1 MLSDNLTA
9 LSTLRGAFIFASLIG
24 LSVPVSASTAP
35 AISIEIPR
43 LQVAEYHRP
52 YIAVWLS
59 DASQQRIADI
69 AVWYDVAMAR
79 DEGSKWLPDLRQ
91 WWRRSGRSLTLPVD
105 GVSGATRPVG
115 THHIDMPQHIL
126 DQLEPGDYIVHIE
139 AAREVGGREHLQL
152 KFSVNTQ
159 GAFKINHSTLQGEH
173 ELGRVTLSL

>member
-1 MLSDNLTA
+1 MLSDYLT
-9 LSTLRGAFIFASLIG
+9 SPPTLLGAFIVAGFTGFSA
-24 LSVPVSASTAP
+24 PATASTAP

-52 YIAVWLS
+52 YIAIWLS
-59 DASQQRIADI
+59 DARQQRIADI

-79 DEGSKWLPDLRQ
+79 DEGTKWLPDLRQ

-115 THHIDMPQHIL
+115 SHHIDLPQHL
-126 DQLEPGDYIVHIE
+126 LNQLEPGDYIVHIE

-152 KFSVNTQ
+152 RFSVDTQ
-159 GAFKINHSTLQGEH
+159 GAFNINHSTLQGEH